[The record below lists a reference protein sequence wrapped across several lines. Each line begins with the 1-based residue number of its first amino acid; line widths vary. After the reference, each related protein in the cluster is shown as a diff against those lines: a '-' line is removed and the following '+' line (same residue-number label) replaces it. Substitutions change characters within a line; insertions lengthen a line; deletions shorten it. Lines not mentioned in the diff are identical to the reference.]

1 MNNSMTYKG
10 YSARIE
16 YDDEDAIFVGHL
28 AGIKDIV
35 GFHAE
40 SVAELRTAFE
50 SAVNDYLDACEKL
63 GQAPDKTASGKMM
76 LRMPPKIHAAALTA
90 AQLAG
95 KSLNQ
100 WAADAFNRAI
110 NQ

>member
-1 MNNSMTYKG
+1 MSNTMSYKG

-16 YDDEDAIFVGHL
+16 YDDDDALFVGHL
-28 AGIKDIV
+28 AGINDIV
-35 GFHAE
+35 GFHAD

-50 SAVNDYLDACEKL
+50 SAVDDYLDACEKL
-63 GQAPDKTASGKMM
+63 GQAPNKTASGKMM
-76 LRMPPKIHAAALTA
+76 LRVPPKIHAAALTA

-100 WAADAFNRAI
+100 WAAEAFSQAI
-110 NQ
+110 KQ